1 MSWFLPAEAVT
12 VVPFAL
18 YKKRLDPVLVCKV
31 KTKYLRRWKQHFP
44 FLAAHKHEHTL
55 PRLPFALS
63 LTPTPR
69 IGGLA
74 LKEVVGLLCNKTQKR
89 KIYKDRKEDIENKY
103 KGKKKELNF
112 FRMRNSRDGGRSK

>member
-1 MSWFLPAEAVT
+1 LSCFLLAEDIR

-18 YKKRLDPVLVCKV
+18 YKNRLDPVLVCKV

-44 FLAAHKHEHTL
+44 FLTTHKHEHTL
-55 PRLPFALS
+55 PRLPFARP

-103 KGKKKELNF
+103 KERKKK
-112 FRMRNSRDGGRSK
+112 S